1 MKIRHTRDNRLWID
15 NEVVY
20 IADVRSVI
28 AGYALPSG
36 YTHYNY
42 STAGELTN
50 AGFDNE
56 GNQKVL
62 PDSFISILNSV
73 AENSSAII
81 AAHDA
86 VIAEAEAEAEAA
98 EAARIAALPY
108 DKKREIEYIKEGV
121 TTDKLVVALWEMVVE
136 GRAAADVGAD
146 VLQAKRST
154 IKTLIPK
161 G

>member
-1 MKIRHTRDNRLWID
+1 MKIRHTRDGRVWID
-15 NEVVY
+15 NQVVSL
-20 IADVRSVI
+20 ADVQSVI

-50 AGFDNE
+50 AGFDNN

-62 PDSFISILNSV
+62 PDSFINILNSV

-81 AAHDA
+81 AARDA
-86 VIAEAEAEAEAA
+86 VIVAAEAEAEAA

-136 GRAAADVGAD
+136 GRTSEEVGAAA
-146 VLQAKRST
+146 LQAKREA